1 MSVTI
6 AKEAG
11 FCFGVKRAT
20 DRLEEAI
27 TRQQRAEQNPRVDNK
42 SIVTIEIRERKNC
55 YRQTERKSK
64 KYSEEY
70 LYRAEHHIRVSFLY
84 FLGVFCFFLVNEQS
98 KAHGEANLTY
108 RSCYEEYA
116 CKAEAEQTF

>member
-27 TRQQRAEQNPRVDNK
+27 ARHNGEL
-42 SIVTIEIRERKNC
+42 
-55 YRQTERKSK
+55 
-64 KYSEEY
+64 
-70 LYRAEHHIRVSFLY
+70 LYTLEPL
-84 FLGVFCFFLVNEQS
+84 QS
-98 KAHGEANLTY
+98 T
-108 RSCYEEYA
+108 
-116 CKAEAEQTF
+116 